1 MGKGGGGGGG
11 QPQQVTQTTSNLP
24 EYARPYFENLLQR
37 GQAESY
43 RQYQP
48 YEAERLAGFTPGQVA
63 AQQETLG
70 MQTPGQFGA
79 ATGLAGAGGLS
90 SLGAGNSFLGW
101 PKIRLLCKPLCLH
114 INNLLLTLLE
124 KQPSVMHK

>member
-1 MGKGGGGGGG
+1 MGKGGGGS
-11 QPQQVTQTTSNLP
+11 PPPNQQVTTTTSNLP
-24 EYARPYFENLLQR
+24 EYAQPYFENLMQR

-48 YEAERLAGFTPGQVA
+48 YGAERLAGFTPGQVA

-90 SLGAGNSFLGW
+90 SLGAGATVFWDG
-101 PKIRLLCKPLCLH
+101 PR
-114 INNLLLTLLE
+114 
-124 KQPSVMHK
+124 SVYCASLYVSISTVCY

>member
-1 MGKGGGGGGG
+1 MGKGGGGGG
-11 QPQQVTQTTSNLP
+11 QPQQVTTTSSTSNLP
-24 EYARPYFENLLQR
+24 EYARPYFENLMQR

-90 SLGAGNSFLGW
+90 SLGCRGNSFFGMA
-101 PKIRLLCKPLCLH
+101 
-114 INNLLLTLLE
+114 
-124 KQPSVMHK
+124 QDPSTVQALMSPYQQSVTDVARKGGYP